1 MDYEERKQFLD
12 FLPRLSKPQ
21 YEHMFRILKQNGG
34 EYTENSN
41 GIFFDIAK
49 LTDECFSKL
58 NEYMKYCILQ
68 KSEEEARAKELENLR
83 ASSELLKPSKA

>member
-1 MDYEERKQFLD
+1 MNYEERKQFLD

-21 YEHMFRILKQNGG
+21 YEQMFRILKAHGA

-49 LTDECFSKL
+49 LSDECFSTL
-58 NEYMKYCILQ
+58 NAHMEYCIVL
-68 KSEEEARAKELENLR
+68 KKDEESRLKELEELR
-83 ASSELLKPSKA
+83 ASSDLLKPSKA